1 MSDTKDAV
9 AREKEIMREAH
20 QKGGLAVPLAF
31 IKCSGPGW
39 LQGAITLG
47 GGSLAGSLYLGVLGG
62 YSLLWLQVIAMIM
75 GVVMLSAITYVTLST
90 GKRPFQAINEHVN
103 PVLGW
108 GWALA
113 TLMANIV
120 WCLPQFALGS
130 AAVKQNL
137 IPSLNNFQGTVIAC
151 CVILAIAVVIIWFYD
166 SGGNGV
172 KLFERLLQL
181 MVFSIMLCFIG
192 VVFKLAGSEQGL
204 PWDKIW
210 KGFIPNLAL
219 LKEPAE
225 TFGPALAATG
235 EFAGFWKGLIVGQQ
249 RDVMITA
256 AATAVGIN
264 MTFLLPYS
272 MLKKGWDKE
281 SRGLAIFDLSTG
293 LFIPFVF
300 ATTCVVVAAASQFHA
315 QPELGALDGTNAKL
329 SGQAEGFLKKR
340 LAKELGAEEYAR
352 LEALTALGAAAGS
365 EVAGL
370 SDAQQKAAAELAP
383 LGGSLKDKLAA
394 LPEAD
399 RRMAAMLVKRD
410 AFNLAASLEK
420 LTGKTF
426 SHYIFGFGVLGMAL
440 STIIILML
448 ISGFTICEIFGL
460 PHRGMPHR
468 IGCLIAGLGV
478 FGPFIWSGKTQF
490 WLAVPTSV
498 FGMALLPIAYLSFFL
513 LMNNK
518 KVMGDERLTGGK
530 GFIVNLLM
538 LVALGAATFG
548 AGYAIWSKIRWVGVG
563 LVGAIVV
570 LAFFVHLVRKTKAE
584 LAGDSGSSSDNGSAA
599 GAGAVGVTACAA
611 APQASEPAET
621 LLLRPEDFKKP
632 EAAGEQGETLLLT
645 PDHFKNDAPEA
656 APAAGEMGE
665 TVLLR
670 PEDFKKSAVGKPV
683 LNPVVKAASKADAG
697 YHDTSVLTGLILV

>member
-1 MSDTKDAV
+1 MSDSKDAV
-9 AREKEIMREAH
+9 SREKEILRDARS
-20 QKGGLAVPLAF
+20 KGGLAVPLAYL
-31 IKCSGPGW
+31 KCSGPGW

-62 YSLLWLQVIAMIM
+62 YSLLWLQMIAMIM
-75 GVVMLSAITYVTLST
+75 GVIMLSAITYVTLST

-130 AAVKQNL
+130 AAIKQNL
-137 IPSLNNFQGTVIAC
+137 IPSLNTHQGTMIAC
-151 CVILAIAVVIIWFYD
+151 AVLLAIAVVIIWFYD
-166 SGGNGV
+166 SGGNGI

-192 VVFKLAGSEQGL
+192 VVVKLSTSEQGL
-204 PWDKIW
+204 PWDQIW
-210 KGFIPNLAL
+210 NGFIPNFKL
-219 LKEPAE
+219 LSEPSPGFAS
-225 TFGPALAATG
+225 ALAATG
-235 EFAGFWKGLIVGQQ
+235 EFADFWKGIIVGQQ

-293 LFIPFVF
+293 LFLPFVF

-315 QPELGALDGTNAKL
+315 TPEPGALDGSNAKL
-329 SGQAEGFLKKR
+329 SGQARGFLEKR
-340 LAKELGAEEYAR
+340 LAKELGKDEFIR
-352 LEALTALGAAAGS
+352 LHELAALGELS
-365 EVAGL
+365 EASAELDGL
-370 SDAQQKAAAELAP
+370 SDANKQSVADLAG
-383 LGGSLKDKLAA
+383 LKNSLNARIDA
-394 LPEAD
+394 LPDAD
-399 RRMAAMLVKRD
+399 KQMAAMLVKRD

-448 ISGFTICEIFGL
+448 ISGFTVCEIFGL
-460 PHRGMPHR
+460 PQGGMPHR

-513 LMNNK
+513 LMNND
-518 KVMGDERLTGGK
+518 KVMGKERLRGGK
-530 GFIVNLLM
+530 GAIVNLLM
-538 LVALGAATFG
+538 LIALGAATFG
-548 AGYAIWSKIRWVGVG
+548 AGYAIWSKIKWVGVG
-563 LVGAIVV
+563 LVGAIVL
-570 LAFFVHLVRKTKAE
+570 LAIFVHYARKARVE
-584 LAGDSGSSSDNGSAA
+584 LGGSGFDDDGDGNGGVSAPEP
-599 GAGAVGVTACAA
+599 AA
-611 APQASEPAET
+611 APAEFKQT
-621 LLLRPEDFKKP
+621 KPIPQEGAGETVLLTAADFKKTKPTPQEETGETVLLKPEDFKKP
-632 EAAGEQGETLLLT
+632 AAVKVT
-645 PDHFKNDAPEA
+645 P
-656 APAAGEMGE
+656 
-665 TVLLR
+665 
-670 PEDFKKSAVGKPV
+670 
-683 LNPVVKAASKADAG
+683 KAKADGG
-697 YHDTSVLTGLILV
+697 YHDASGSAPLLPG

>member
-1 MSDTKDAV
+1 
-9 AREKEIMREAH
+9 MREARA
-20 QKGGLAVPLAF
+20 KGGLAIPMAF

-62 YSLLWLQVIAMIM
+62 YSLLWLQVLAMIM
-75 GVVMLSAITYVTLST
+75 GVIMLSAITYVTLST

-137 IPSLNNFQGTVIAC
+137 MPSLNNFQGTVIIC
-151 CVILAIAVVIIWFYD
+151 CVLLAIAVVIIWFYD
-166 SGGNGV
+166 SGGNGI
-172 KLFERLLQL
+172 KLFERLLQF

-192 VVFKLAGSEQGL
+192 VVFKLSVSSQGL
-204 PWDKIW
+204 PWDQIAR
-210 KGFIPNLAL
+210 GFIPDLDL
-219 LKEPAE
+219 LKEPAASFK
-225 TFGPALAATG
+225 TALAATG
-235 EFAGFWKGLIVGQQ
+235 DYADFWKGLIVGQQ

-315 QPELGALDGTNAKL
+315 QPELGALDGSNAKL
-329 SGQAEGFLKKR
+329 AGQADGFLKKR
-340 LAKELGAEEYAR
+340 LAKQVGPDEFAR
-352 LEALTALGAAAGS
+352 LEAMAALGQASADNAELENLEAGQRQAAA
-365 EVAGL
+365 A
-370 SDAQQKAAAELAP
+370 LAP
-383 LGGSLKDKLAA
+383 LKDSLKQRLAA
-394 LPEAD
+394 LPEGD

-410 AFNLAASLEK
+410 AFNLASSLEK
-420 LTGKTF
+420 LTGKGV
-426 SHYIFGFGVLGMAL
+426 SHYVFGFGVLGMAL

-460 PHRGMPHR
+460 PQGGMPHR

-513 LMNNK
+513 LMNND
-518 KVMGDERLTGGK
+518 KVMGSERLRGAK

-548 AGYAIWSKIRWVGVG
+548 AGYAIWSKIKWVGVG
-563 LVGAIVV
+563 LVAAIVL
-570 LAFFVHLVRKTKAE
+570 LAIFVHIVRKAKQGMGDDSSSSSSGAGGSAGS
-584 LAGDSGSSSDNGSAA
+584 AGDPAPKTEILEPK
-599 GAGAVGVTACAA
+599 VGD
-611 APQASEPAET
+611 QGET
-621 LLLRPEDFKKP
+621 LLLRPEDFSKP
-632 EAAGEQGETLLLT
+632 AAAAAGDQGETLMLT
-645 PDHFKNDAPEA
+645 PDHFKSDDAPKS
-656 APAAGEMGE
+656 APDPGDMGE
-665 TVLLR
+665 TVVLR
-670 PEDFKKSAVGKPV
+670 AEDFKKSAAGAPVVKPV
-683 LNPVVKAASKADAG
+683 LRPVVKPAVASDCG
-697 YHDTSVLTGLILV
+697 YLDSTVLTGLILV